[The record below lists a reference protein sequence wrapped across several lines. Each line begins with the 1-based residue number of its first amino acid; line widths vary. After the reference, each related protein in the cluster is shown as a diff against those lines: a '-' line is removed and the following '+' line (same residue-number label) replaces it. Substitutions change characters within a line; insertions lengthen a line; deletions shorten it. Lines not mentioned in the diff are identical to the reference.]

1 MMNRFVAAAAVLLCW
16 AGESAAQSSLSPYSI
31 FGIGTADMDNHG
43 ESTAM
48 AGLGI
53 GLSNENTLNSANP
66 ASLSYL
72 RPKTF
77 VFDISAT
84 GGASLFAG
92 QGKSVFSGT
101 GNLDRVGLGFRITD
115 FMSVG
120 FGLKPYSN
128 VGYRISSSTFADGDD
143 EKYTTYFSGSGG
155 LHKVHL
161 DLAFSIV
168 PNLSV
173 GVSGSIIMGTI
184 AHEEYSDS
192 WTAQWENTAHV
203 TPCLDFG
210 LQYRK
215 PFGRHSSLTAG
226 ITYGCRQKVKF
237 KNTMKVTANAD
248 SAAVSEKTLPSTSQ
262 YIPESYGAGISF
274 TSRNLVV
281 GIDWTMKKW
290 SAVSSGSD
298 IISYKDMNRLT
309 VGLCYTPNPYDVRRY
324 WKKIRFMLG
333 LSADDSYLQAGSAGG
348 FNWAVTAGMSMPIR
362 NATRLYWSLGFR
374 RSSFPISAR
383 NTVSEN
389 QLSLTLG
396 ISVGENWFMRKRY
409 E

>member
-1 MMNRFVAAAAVLLCW
+1 MNRFVAAAAVLLCW

-210 LQYRK
+210 GHYLRLQAESQIQEYHDSDGKCGLRRSFRK
-215 PFGRHSSLTAG
+215 DT
-226 ITYGCRQKVKF
+226 
-237 KNTMKVTANAD
+237 
-248 SAAVSEKTLPSTSQ
+248 SE
-262 YIPESYGAGISF
+262 YIPVYSGKLRC
-274 TSRNLVV
+274 RN
-281 GIDWTMKKW
+281 I
-290 SAVSSGSD
+290 
-298 IISYKDMNRLT
+298 
-309 VGLCYTPNPYDVRRY
+309 LCVKEPRHRH
-324 WKKIRFMLG
+324 
-333 LSADDSYLQAGSAGG
+333 
-348 FNWAVTAGMSMPIR
+348 
-362 NATRLYWSLGFR
+362 
-374 RSSFPISAR
+374 
-383 NTVSEN
+383 
-389 QLSLTLG
+389 
-396 ISVGENWFMRKRY
+396 
-409 E
+409 